1 MKRTPVKKERTR
13 KQKAI
18 RRTLIF
24 LGMVVFVSVTHL
36 YSFFPFQARYIN
48 EEMYYTDRTH
58 LVQRLYEPSLNATK
72 LALFDLTANEHAT
85 MLHCV
90 RWHPLIGWEACFAS
104 VLDCGTLAPL
114 YGGQYTVSHHGE
126 DGKLFFVFGR
136 VDDSNIASV
145 KISLQYRTYLPE
157 EQRELWTEELSRTSD
172 SRNWKEQDGHRYF
185 VENFGLLHWNHEYRQ
200 KVILTAYDINGQ
212 EVTMLDVSE
221 QGCSTS
227 LG

>member
-18 RRTLIF
+18 RRMLI
-24 LGMVVFVSVTHL
+24 LLSMIVFVSVTHL
-36 YSFFPFQARYIN
+36 YAFFPFQARHYN
-48 EEMYYTDRTH
+48 EEMCYTGRTH

-72 LALFDLTANEHAT
+72 LALFDLTENENVT

-90 RWHPLIGWEACFAS
+90 RWHPLIGWNACFAS

-145 KISLQYRTYLPE
+145 KIKRADRDHAGCKRARLLYQSGLNKLQLYRTNDNPRALKW
-157 EQRELWTEELSRTSD
+157 QELS
-172 SRNWKEQDGHRYF
+172 GF
-185 VENFGLLHWNHEYRQ
+185 
-200 KVILTAYDINGQ
+200 
-212 EVTMLDVSE
+212 
-221 QGCSTS
+221 S
-227 LG
+227 LS